1 MMFKAM
7 KLAIAVVGA
16 ALLVGACAGSREA
29 PIKGTYLLEPALPT
43 AARTQP
49 GSLRIAPITVAVP
62 YRGRSFVY
70 RESDLKFVSDY
81 YEEFLVGPGPMITE
95 ATMRALAAAKV
106 FASVGASG
114 QLGDG
119 TYTLDG
125 FVTSLYGDSRIAGKP
140 SAVLEITFY
149 LTRGY
154 EGSPFWTR
162 EYARRIAVS
171 GSSPAA
177 YAAAQNTAL
186 TEILAEL
193 ARDLAAIDL
202 TRPG

>member
-1 MMFKAM
+1 MSV
-7 KLAIAVVGA
+7 ITHDSSV
-16 ALLVGACAGSREA
+16 A
-29 PIKGTYLLEPALPT
+29 PEPPN
-43 AARTQP
+43 
-49 GSLRIAPITVAVP
+49 S
-62 YRGRSFVY
+62 
-70 RESDLKFVSDY
+70 
-81 YEEFLVGPGPMITE
+81 PGPMITE

-125 FVTSLYGDSRIAGKP
+125 FVTSLYGDSRTAGKP
-140 SAVLEITFY
+140 LAVLEVTFY

-162 EYARRIAVS
+162 EYTRRIAAS
-171 GSSPAA
+171 ASSPAA

-193 ARDLAAIDL
+193 ARDLAGLDP
-202 TRPG
+202 TRN